1 MEPGLTF
8 VLKANVELGPVQLI
22 GRTSKGLRRIIPI
35 VGGTF
40 AGPDLRGTVLNFG
53 ADWQLIYDNGYME
66 LDARY
71 TLRTDGGALIYVSN
85 LGFRHGPAE
94 AAARFARGEAVDMSL
109 FRAGGKATFETGAPD
124 FAWMNY
130 RTFIA
135 KTSRAPSSIALDF
148 YAVSELPA

>member
-8 VLKANVELGPVQLI
+8 VLKANVELGPAQMI
-22 GRTSKGLRRIIPI
+22 GRTAKGLRRIIPI

-40 AGPDLRGTVLNFG
+40 EGPDLRGTVLNFG

-71 TLRTDGGALIYVSN
+71 TLRTDSGGLIYVSN

-94 AAARFARGEAVDMSL
+94 AAARFARGERVDMSL
-109 FRAGGKATFETGAPD
+109 FRAGGKATFETGAPGLE
-124 FAWMNY
+124 WMNY

-135 KTSRAPSSIALDF
+135 KTSRAPSSIELDF

>member
-1 MEPGLTF
+1 MEPALSF
-8 VLKANVELGPVQLI
+8 VLKAKIELGPAQVI

-53 ADWQLIYDNGYME
+53 ADWQMIYDNGYME

-71 TLRTDGGALIYVSN
+71 TLQTEAGGLIYVSN
-85 LGFRHGPAE
+85 LGFRHGPPE
-94 AAARFARGEAVDMSL
+94 LAARFAKGEAVDMSL
-109 FRAGGKATFETGAPD
+109 FRAGGKATFETGAPGLE
-124 FAWMNY
+124 WMNY

-135 KTSRAPSSIALDF
+135 KTSRARSSIELDF
-148 YAVSELPA
+148 YAVSELSA